1 MQFDLNKKSD
11 DEICL
16 NLRRDLEQDI
26 DELREGFLQFNESN
40 RSNLLTYLGGFTG
53 GASCGASIGK
63 FFGPEGIIA
72 GTVIGGTAGIA
83 VGVVTVLIRK
93 TVRAKR
99 A

>member
-1 MQFDLNKKSD
+1 MYYFIDLQFDSNKMSD
-11 DEICL
+11 DEICM

-40 RSNLLTYLGGFTG
+40 RSNILTYLGGFTG

-72 GTVIGGTAGIA
+72 GTGE
-83 VGVVTVLIRK
+83 
-93 TVRAKR
+93 
-99 A
+99 